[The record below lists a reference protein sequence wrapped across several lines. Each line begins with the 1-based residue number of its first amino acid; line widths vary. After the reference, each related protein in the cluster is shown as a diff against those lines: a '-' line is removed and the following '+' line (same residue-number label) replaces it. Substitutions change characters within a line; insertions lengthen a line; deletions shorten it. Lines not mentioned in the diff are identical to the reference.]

1 MARTWLQIRVDLL
14 GGRGEDLDPTPG
26 RIFICGPGHSF
37 GQLADSINAAFAR
50 WDLSHLHAFEL
61 RDGRRIGFP
70 SDDFAP
76 DLSWEDQA
84 QLKPARELSLGE
96 EFAFTFDFGDDWSHR
111 CRVLEQKIDPRDEW
125 GPGPLPR
132 HPVAVWG
139 WGSIPDQY
147 GRRSAAELD
156 LGE

>member
-14 GGRGEDLDPTPG
+14 SGRGEDLDPSPG
-26 RIFICGPGHSF
+26 RLFICGPGHSF

-50 WDLSHLHAFEL
+50 WDLSHLHDFEL

-76 DLSWEDQA
+76 ELTWEDQLA
-84 QLKPARELSLGE
+84 LKPAKELELGE
-96 EFAFTFDFGDDWSHR
+96 EFSFTFDFGDDWSHR
-111 CRVLEQKIDPRDEW
+111 CRVGPEKIDPRREW
-125 GPGPLPR
+125 GQGPLPR
-132 HPVAVWG
+132 RPVATWG

-147 GRRSAAELD
+147 GCRSAAERGFD
-156 LGE
+156 E